1 MRSVKQSFDLTD
13 QVAII
18 TGGAGKLGEKH
29 AEAIAEFGGI
39 PILLDINKKTGQK
52 KANTISNK
60 YDIDCQYFECDIT
73 DESQLKNIKNSIIH
87 KYNQIDILINNAALD
102 AKIEENEK
110 ANFSRIE
117 DFSIDRWN
125 MELGVALTGSLLCC
139 KVFGNTMVKNNKGI
153 ILNIASD
160 LSVIA
165 PDQRIYYDK
174 NTSVN
179 EQIVKPISYSII
191 KHGIVGMTKYLATYW
206 AKNNIRVNTI
216 SPGGVYDDG
225 LSENFVRNLSSLIP
239 LGRMA
244 NVDEYKAAVIFL
256 CSEASSYITG
266 TNLIIDGGRSVW

>member
-18 TGGAGKLGEKH
+18 TGGAGKLGEQH
-29 AEAIAEFGGI
+29 AEVIAEFGGI

-52 KANTISNK
+52 KATTISKK
-60 YDIDCQYFECDIT
+60 YNIDCQFFECDIT
-73 DESQLKNIKNSIIH
+73 DESQLKNINNSIIH
-87 KYNQIDILINNAALD
+87 KYSHIDILINNAALD
-102 AKIEENEK
+102 AKREK
-110 ANFSRIE
+110 NDEANFSRIE
-117 DFSIDRWN
+117 DFSINQWN
-125 MELGVALTGSLLCC
+125 MELSVGLTGSILCC
-139 KVFGNTMVKNNKGI
+139 KIFGNTMVINNKGT

-165 PDQRIYYDK
+165 PDQRIYYDE
-174 NTSVN
+174 NTSDK
-179 EQIVKPISYSII
+179 EQMIKPISYSII

-206 AKNNIRVNTI
+206 AKNNIRVNAI
-216 SPGGVYDDG
+216 SPGGVYDDN
-225 LSENFVRNLSSLIP
+225 LPENFVRNISSLIP

-244 NVDEYKAAVIFL
+244 NLNEYKAAVIFL